1 MYAAPF
7 APASLSSV
15 SRAVRSSL
23 VLVDGTVNA
32 CSVLSGLLFYREY
45 QYMNA
50 GQIVAS
56 LCGLIVVISGVAV
69 SIRSNLSCCSKKQ
82 TGKVTPMAK

>member
-1 MYAAPF
+1 MDSA
-7 APASLSSV
+7 
-15 SRAVRSSL
+15 R
-23 VLVDGTVNA
+23 TVNA